1 MTIGALP
8 LLAFRSTS
16 HFQVIAPFEFATFGS
31 SPAAVEL
38 PDLYC
43 TSMPHS
49 APFVVLIDTDALAF
63 RATLAVRFVSFTGR
77 SNTTSG
83 GSVGW
88 NLVARGSAAAGTA
101 VSPRT
106 SPSVEPP
113 SAPPQPARRRAT
125 TSSRFIATSL
135 RAAQTACP
143 LIRQSRERL

>member
-8 LLAFRSTS
+8 LLAFCATS
-16 HFQVIAPFEFATFGS
+16 HFQVTAPFAFATFGS

-49 APFVVLIDTDALAF
+49 APFVVLIVTDALAF

-88 NLVARGSAAAGTA
+88 NLVAERLHGGRDRCLAKDEAVGRAALGAA
-101 VSPRT
+101 SI
-106 SPSVEPP
+106 
-113 SAPPQPARRRAT
+113 RREQATT
-125 TSSRFIATSL
+125 TSSRFIANSL
-135 RAAQTACP
+135 PASMGASACRP
-143 LIRQSRERL
+143 A